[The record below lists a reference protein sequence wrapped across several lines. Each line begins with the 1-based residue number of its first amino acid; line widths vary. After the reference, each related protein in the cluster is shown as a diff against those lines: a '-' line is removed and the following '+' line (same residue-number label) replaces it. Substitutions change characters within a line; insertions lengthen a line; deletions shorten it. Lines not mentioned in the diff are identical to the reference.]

1 MDPKLEEGMTQA
13 QTDRMI
19 GTLTATRYDKIDGKA
34 LFGSVDTF
42 AGAYMASKPR
52 ISGWTE
58 DMYILTGIDARPQ

>member
-1 MDPKLEEGMTQA
+1 
-13 QTDRMI
+13 MI